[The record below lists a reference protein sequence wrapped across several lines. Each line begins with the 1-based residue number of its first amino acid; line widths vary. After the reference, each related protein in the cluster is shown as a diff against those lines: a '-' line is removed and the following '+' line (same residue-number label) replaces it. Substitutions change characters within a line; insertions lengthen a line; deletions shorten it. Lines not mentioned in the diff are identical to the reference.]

1 MAKGTFTGSYRTHTM
16 DGGQK
21 FPAKG
26 VPLGVPYG
34 GGRFQGK
41 PYYLG
46 RNDDTVLEGLELFAQ
61 LDKWVEYGTIEPS
74 AADAIKAVVN
84 NGDDWL
90 DLRGKHFV
98 LLGAT
103 SAMGPLL
110 PVSNQH
116 QTTAAIYIY
125 CDIYIYVSK

>member
-1 MAKGTFTGSYRTHTM
+1 MILTTGEDTIPFAKAMAKGTFPGSYRTHTM

-46 RNDDTVLEGLELFAQ
+46 RNDDTVLEGLELIAQ
-61 LDKWVEYGTIEPS
+61 LDK
-74 AADAIKAVVN
+74 
-84 NGDDWL
+84 
-90 DLRGKHFV
+90 
-98 LLGAT
+98 
-103 SAMGPLL
+103 
-110 PVSNQH
+110 PV
-116 QTTAAIYIY
+116 
-125 CDIYIYVSK
+125 